1 MEHDLDPAAA
11 AAALT
16 RCGGSAACAAAFRAA
31 LAAGDKAEAER
42 LLFAQ
47 RQRQPGRLHREQE
60 KLDCLDLLR
69 WKLRQAPGG
78 NGGDTVW

>member
-11 AAALT
+11 AAALA
-16 RCGGSAACAAAFRAA
+16 RCGCPAAFTDAVLAA
-31 LAAGDKAEAER
+31 LTAGDSAEAER

-47 RQRQPGRLHREQE
+47 RQRQLARLHREQE

-69 WKLRQAPGG
+69 WRLRPPGRPG
-78 NGGDTVW
+78 RL